1 MFNIRCERCFILKEL
16 NDANFDEFIKSEKT
30 VVVDFWADWC
40 GPCKMVGPIFEELS
54 EELNGKLEFG
64 KFDITDNPKTPTKF
78 GVVSI
83 PNFIIFKNGEK
94 IGELHGAM
102 VKEDFK
108 AKLEEFI

>member
-1 MFNIRCERCFILKEL
+1 MKEL

-40 GPCKMVGPIFEELS
+40 GLCKMVGPIFEELS

>member
-1 MFNIRCERCFILKEL
+1 MFNIRCERCFILNEL
-16 NDANFDEFIKSEKT
+16 TDAIFDEFIKSEKT
-30 VVVDFWADWC
+30 SVVDFWADWC

-54 EELNGKLEFG
+54 EELAGKLEFG
-64 KFDITDNPKTPTKF
+64 KLDITANPKTPTKF
-78 GVVSI
+78 GVASI
-83 PNFIIFKNGEK
+83 PTFIIFKNGEK